1 VEQHNVEDCARGF
14 GGGRLIAS
22 EDGDKHSGP
31 QWLRWNKR
39 LQAIAQDGLTYTKDD
54 YDLGRY
60 EQLRELAAEMLAA
73 HSTGTLEQASDL
85 LALERGP
92 ATPKVDVR
100 AAVFRKG
107 RILLVK
113 EPGDE
118 GWSLPGGWA
127 DVGESPSEAAARET
141 LEESGYRVRPV
152 RLLAAYTS
160 TSWCSCARFWMSPRH
175 PTSIPTERNSSASR
189 SSPSFLS
196 PVSSRPR
203 SNGSSS
209 TTVTRT
215 SPLTSTSA
223 RTVNPWAR
231 AGSPF
236 VLSYPAGR

>member
-22 EDGDKHSGP
+22 EDGDKHSCP

-100 AAVFRKG
+100 AAVCRKG

-118 GWSLPGGWA
+118 GWSLPGGWT

-152 RLLAAYTS
+152 RLLAAYDRDRHGHPPIPYHVYKLVFLCEILDEPPSSDVDTDGGQFFGEQELPELS
-160 TSWCSCARFWMSPRH
+160 VSRVIPAQIERFFEHHRNPNL
-175 PTSIPTERNSSASR
+175 PTD
-189 SSPSFLS
+189 FD
-196 PVSSRPR
+196 
-203 SNGSSS
+203 
-209 TTVTRT
+209 
-215 SPLTSTSA
+215 
-223 RTVNPWAR
+223 
-231 AGSPF
+231 
-236 VLSYPAGR
+236 

>member
-14 GGGRLIAS
+14 GGGQLIAS

-152 RLLAAYTS
+152 RLLAAYDRDRHGHPPIPYHVYKLVFLCEILDEPPSSDVDTDGAQFFGEQELPELS
-160 TSWCSCARFWMSPRH
+160 VSRVIPAQIERFFEHHRNPNL
-175 PTSIPTERNSSASR
+175 PTD
-189 SSPSFLS
+189 FD
-196 PVSSRPR
+196 
-203 SNGSSS
+203 
-209 TTVTRT
+209 
-215 SPLTSTSA
+215 
-223 RTVNPWAR
+223 
-231 AGSPF
+231 
-236 VLSYPAGR
+236 